1 MCADKVKNGQGE
13 TVVKNGEPKKKKT
26 IIPKLKKKDK
36 TPTIQEKY
44 SILEDKHLRLKAE
57 FENFRR
63 RKEKEIIQYLEYDG
77 IRFIEKILPI
87 VDDFDR
93 MLHATG
99 KSSENM
105 NNASIKEGAEMVFK
119 KIIKFLDDTQVKPF
133 GEPGDLLDSD
143 LHDAMMTKTDK
154 KKKDGE
160 ILEVFEKGYRYKE
173 KVIRHAKVIVNKR

>member
-1 MCADKVKNGQGE
+1 MCADKVKNGQE
-13 TVVKNGEPKKKKT
+13 DTMAKNGEPKRKKT
-26 IIPKLKKKDK
+26 INPKLKKKDK
-36 TPTIQEKY
+36 TAEIQEQF
-44 SILEDKHLRLKAE
+44 SVLEDKHLRLKAE

-63 RKEKEIIQYLEYDG
+63 RKEKEIIRYLEYDG
-77 IRFIEKILPI
+77 LRLVEKLLPI

-99 KSSENM
+99 KSTKNI

-119 KIIKFLDDTQVKPF
+119 KFIKFLDYTQVKSF
-133 GEPGDLLDSD
+133 GEPGDLLDAD

-154 KKKDGE
+154 KKKDGQ

>member
-1 MCADKVKNGQGE
+1 MCADKVKNGQKD
-13 TVVKNGEPKKKKT
+13 TMAKNGKPKRKKT
-26 IIPKLKKKDK
+26 INPKLKRKDK
-36 TPTIQEKY
+36 TAEIQKQF
-44 SILEDKHLRLKAE
+44 SVLEDKHLRLKAE

-63 RKEKEIIQYLEYDG
+63 RKEKEIVRYLEYDG
-77 IRFIEKILPI
+77 LRLVEKLLPI

-99 KSSENM
+99 KSTENI

-119 KIIKFLDDTQVKPF
+119 KIIKFFDDTQVKPF
-133 GEPGDLLDSD
+133 GEPGDLLDAD

>member
-1 MCADKVKNGQGE
+1 MCADKVKNGQKD
-13 TVVKNGEPKKKKT
+13 TMAKNGKPKRKKT
-26 IIPKLKKKDK
+26 INPKLKRKDK
-36 TPTIQEKY
+36 TAEIQEQF
-44 SILEDKHLRLKAE
+44 SVLEDKHLRLKAE

-63 RKEKEIIQYLEYDG
+63 RKEKEIVRYLEYDG
-77 IRFIEKILPI
+77 LRLVEKLLPI

-99 KSSENM
+99 KSTENI

-119 KIIKFLDDTQVKPF
+119 KFIKFFDDTQVKPF
-133 GEPGDLLDSD
+133 GEPGDLLDAD